1 LALPFCF
8 FMDYTI
14 YAIGVDQ
21 PWVVFMARNH
31 IILFRLPYDAFT
43 LKFGEI
49 LELKVTYFP
58 DLC

>member
-1 LALPFCF
+1 
-8 FMDYTI
+8 MDYTI